1 MAAARQTPASRAR
14 IGASEGAFRA
24 LPRWPFVVCAS
35 LALGACS
42 VTDAISEKGRI
53 DYKSAS
59 TNRSANL
66 EVPPDLI
73 NPRGN
78 ERFNVPE
85 RAQRE
90 RTFSGYQTAR
100 SVEPAVSEQKVLPA
114 PKGMR
119 IERQGAQR
127 WLVVDQSAERLWPQL
142 VEFWE
147 QSGFV
152 VSINQ
157 PAIGLMETDWAE
169 NRAKIPQ
176 DLLRR
181 TLGRVFD
188 TLYSSSERD
197 KFRVRLEP
205 TAGGGT
211 ELYLTH
217 RGMSEEWTSPTK
229 ENTVWKP
236 RPSDPELEN
245 EFLRRIMV
253 KLGSTPENAAQT
265 VASGQKPA
273 EGEGVRIVTAGATSL
288 VEIAEGFDRSW
299 RRVGLALDRGGFT
312 VEDRDRSKGLYF
324 VRYVDPEVE
333 GSAGG
338 KPGFFGRLLT
348 SQKKATSAQ
357 QYRIQVEG
365 TDERTRVGVLGKDGA
380 PLSSEFDRKTAD
392 KILKLL
398 REQLLQ

>member
-1 MAAARQTPASRAR
+1 MTPTRLPAARVGIPVRPASSR
-14 IGASEGAFRA
+14 G
-24 LPRWPFVVCAS
+24 LPRWPLVIAAS

-42 VTDAISEKGRI
+42 ITDTISEKGRI

-59 TNRSANL
+59 TSRSANL

-73 NPRGN
+73 NPRGDD
-78 ERFNVPE
+78 RFNVPE

-90 RTFSGYQTAR
+90 RTFSGYQTVRAA
-100 SVEPAVSEQKVLPA
+100 EPVVSEQKVLPA
-114 PKGMR
+114 AKGMR
-119 IERQGAQR
+119 IERQGTQR

-152 VSINQ
+152 LSVNQ

-176 DLLRR
+176 DILRR
-181 TLGRVFD
+181 TIGKVFD
-188 TLYSSSERD
+188 QLYSSSERD
-197 KFRVRLEP
+197 RFRVRLEP
-205 TAGGGT
+205 AAGGGT

-229 ENTVWKP
+229 ENTVWKM
-236 RPSDPELEN
+236 RPTDPELEN

-253 KLGSTPENAAQT
+253 KLGSTPEGAAST

-273 EGEGVRIVTAGATSL
+273 EGEGVRIVTAGAESF
-288 VEIAEGFDRSW
+288 VEVAEGFDRAW

-338 KPGFFGRLLT
+338 KPGFFGRLF
-348 SQKKATSAQ
+348 SSEKKATSAQ

-365 TDERTRVGVLGKDGA
+365 SGERTRVGVLGKDGA
-380 PLSSEFDRKTAD
+380 ALTSEFDRKTAA

>member
-1 MAAARQTPASRAR
+1 MTPTRLPAARAGNAVRSESSR
-14 IGASEGAFRA
+14 G
-24 LPRWPFVVCAS
+24 LPRWPFAVAAS

-42 VTDAISEKGRI
+42 VTDAINEKGRI

-59 TNRSANL
+59 TSRSANL

-73 NPRGN
+73 NPRSDD
-78 ERFNVPE
+78 RFNVPE

-90 RTFSGYQTAR
+90 RTFSGYQTVRAA
-100 SVEPAVSEQKVLPA
+100 EPVVSEQKVLPA
-114 PKGMR
+114 AKGMR
-119 IERQGAQR
+119 IERQGTQR

-152 VSINQ
+152 LSVNQ

-176 DLLRR
+176 DILRR
-181 TLGRVFD
+181 TIGKVFD
-188 TLYSSSERD
+188 QLYSSSERD
-197 KFRVRLEP
+197 RFRVRLEP
-205 TAGGGT
+205 AAGGGT

-229 ENTVWKP
+229 ENTVWKM
-236 RPSDPELEN
+236 RPTDPELEN

-253 KLGSTPENAAQT
+253 KLGSTPENAAST
-265 VASGQKPA
+265 VASAQKPA
-273 EGEGVRIVTAGATSL
+273 EGEGVRIVTAGAESF
-288 VEIAEGFDRSW
+288 VEVAEGFDRAW

-312 VEDRDRSKGLYF
+312 VEDRDRSRGLYF

-338 KPGFFGRLLT
+338 KPGFFSRLFT
-348 SQKKATSAQ
+348 SEKKATSAQ

-365 TDERTRVGVLGKDGA
+365 TGERTRVGVLGKEGA
-380 PLSSEFDRKTAD
+380 ALTSEFDRKTAA